1 MLKKPIIHKSII
13 FSATKLPSKKLN
25 LIWFE
30 WFDRSFA
37 LPKSPALN
45 GRILL
50 RKYPIWV
57 VEIYLFNFRLLGES
71 NKIFHLIDLKMNVI

>member
-25 LIWFE
+25 LILFE
-30 WFDRSFA
+30 WLDRSFA

-45 GRILL
+45 GRMLL
-50 RKYPIWV
+50 RKYPI
-57 VEIYLFNFRLLGES
+57 
-71 NKIFHLIDLKMNVI
+71 